1 MAASEETHPMPID
14 TDRLVQIANELKS
27 IDERRDKL
35 LAELH
40 HIAGGIGGGVPAVPR
55 RGRPPGSR
63 NRASAQ
69 GTAVVVRR
77 GPGRP
82 PGSRNKAKPVA
93 SAPGRKRRKGLT
105 TDVMGLLAGGGSYT
119 AGDIV
124 EKLGLQPRKGK
135 ISTVG
140 ATLFRLVKE
149 GRVKKDKVR
158 GYRAA

>member
-1 MAASEETHPMPID
+1 MPID

-27 IDERRDKL
+27 LDQRRDKL

-40 HIAGGIGGGVPAVPR
+40 RIAGGGAPAPLSWVPTKPAPAAAPR
-55 RGRPPGSR
+55 
-63 NRASAQ
+63 
-69 GTAVVVRR
+69 RR

-82 PGSRNKAKPVA
+82 PGSRNQAKPSA
-93 SAPGRKRRKGLT
+93 PAPGRKRRKGLT
-105 TDVMGLLAGGGSYT
+105 TDVVGLLAGGGAFT
-119 AGDIV
+119 ASDIV

-140 ATLFRLVKE
+140 ATLFRLVQA
-149 GRVKKDKVR
+149 GRVKKDKER

>member
-1 MAASEETHPMPID
+1 MAID
-14 TDRLVQIANELKS
+14 TDRLVQIARELKTL
-27 IDERRDKL
+27 DERRDTL

-40 HIAGGIGGGVPAVPR
+40 QIAGGGAPAAPR
-55 RGRPPGSR
+55 RGRPPSLR
-63 NRASAQ
+63 PR

-82 PGSRNKAKPVA
+82 PGSRNQTKPVA
-93 SAPGRKRRKGLT
+93 PAKSAAPAPARKPRKGLT
-105 TDVMGLLAGGGSYT
+105 TDVVGLLADGNAYT

-124 EKLGLQPRKGK
+124 GKLGLSPKRSK
-135 ISTVG
+135 IATVG

>member
-1 MAASEETHPMPID
+1 MAID
-14 TDRLVQIANELKS
+14 TDRLVAIAHELKTL
-27 IDERRDKL
+27 DQRRDKL

-40 HIAGGIGGGVPAVPR
+40 RIAGGGTPTPLSWVSTKPASATAPRR

-63 NRASAQ
+63 NQ
-69 GTAVVVRR
+69 T
-77 GPGRP
+77 
-82 PGSRNKAKPVA
+82 KPA
-93 SAPGRKRRKGLT
+93 APAPGRKPRKGLT
-105 TDVMGLLAGGGSYT
+105 TDLMGLLADGGAYT

-124 EKLGLQPRKGK
+124 GKLGLSPKKSK
-135 ISTVG
+135 IATVG